1 MRTRTGTLQ
10 QQRGATAVLAAIVI
24 VLLVGI
30 LGLVI
35 DLGVVYVRKTEL
47 QNAADA
53 AALAGARELNGTT
66 TGVQNAA
73 TQAIS
78 IAALNGL
85 DFAATPV
92 AIGNANLAFGP
103 GPDGPWADYGS
114 AQGAPQNKWFIRV
127 TTDPES
133 RPTWFIRVLDEALS
147 TTSADAMAVAGRTLC
162 EGIPIFSCVPA
173 GELDPA
179 DPDKCLTANCGFTPG
194 KSYRL
199 TAKEGANITI
209 GPGNIGWLDPVP
221 PGAPGMIIGTN
232 DLRDLLCRGR
242 AMCLDAPATYTSL
255 TQNAFNPT
263 ADALNTRFGIFQGPL
278 NKAEYKEGE
287 NACLVDTNIKQYRFN
302 DAGPGSPDSWQD
314 PAPVAQTDEETV
326 SPDRGVWW
334 AAVRPGASA
343 LPATTGSYPATG
355 TPYSQTGGD
364 FHLGYAGPVPTQ
376 PGRRILS
383 IGLAGNC
390 GSITGSGKPVRIV
403 AYARFLMQRQ
413 AFDTGPDKGFYGEFI
428 EVVPSGP
435 ILRPGIKLYR

>member
-1 MRTRTGTLQ
+1 MGTRTGISHK
-10 QQRGATAVLAAIVI
+10 QRGATAVLAAIVI
-24 VLLVGI
+24 VVLVGM

-53 AALAGARELNGTT
+53 AALAGARELNGTSA
-66 TGVQNAA
+66 GVQDAA

-92 AIGNANLAFGP
+92 AITNSNLAFGP
-103 GPDGPWADYGS
+103 GPDGPWSDYGT

-127 TTDPES
+127 ITDQES
-133 RPTWFIRVLDEALS
+133 RPTWFIQVLDEALS

-162 EGIPIFSCVPA
+162 EGIPIFSCVPT

-179 DPDKCLTANCGFTPG
+179 DPDKCASANCGFTPG

-221 PGAPGMIIGTN
+221 PGAPGLIKGTD

-278 NKAEYKEGE
+278 NKAEYKEGD

-302 DAGPGSPDSWQD
+302 DPGPIAWQD
-314 PAPVAQTDEETV
+314 PPPTSQTDEEGGATGV
-326 SPDRGVWW
+326 GVWW
-334 AAVRPGASA
+334 SAVAPPAGATPAESVGYPG
-343 LPATTGSYPATG
+343 TG
-355 TPYSQTGGD
+355 TPYSQTTGND
-364 FHLGYAGPVPTQ
+364 YYQQYTGPVATQ
-376 PGRRILS
+376 PARRILS

-413 AFDTGPDKGFYGEFI
+413 AFDTGSDKGFYGEFI

-435 ILRPGIKLYR
+435 VLRPGIKLYR